1 MPLSYEDGYLLDP
14 LQQGFLLAIRYIF
27 FSLSIFNLTIL
38 REISFSFLLIYEI
51 SFRFWR
57 TNDQKKGKYEEKY
70 RKEWWKWRDI
80 LTERAEFLAAKIHER
95 VKDSDLRS
103 ILRCL
108 MNERRVEGE
117 QVKRWNLP
125 SFLHSFLVDIFILI
139 QGSTLS
145 IHPAVY
151 WPNLWQHTHVVKPRS
166 DAIDIYAG
174 RWCVDRVKRIKSLL
188 LRNSPPSPP
197 PPR

>member
-27 FSLSIFNLTIL
+27 FSPFQFSALLTRNLVFLSSNLRDFRSDSGERTIK
-38 REISFSFLLIYEI
+38 R
-51 SFRFWR
+51 
-57 TNDQKKGKYEEKY
+57 KEKY

-80 LTERAEFLAAKIHER
+80 LTGRAEFLAAKIHER